1 MRRLKSGEGGY
12 MKNRPNQKV
21 RAEEGEGVD
30 TLAVQSFEILAHVAG
45 EAFDGCARHE
55 FSAFIK
61 HGNL

>member
-1 MRRLKSGEGGY
+1 